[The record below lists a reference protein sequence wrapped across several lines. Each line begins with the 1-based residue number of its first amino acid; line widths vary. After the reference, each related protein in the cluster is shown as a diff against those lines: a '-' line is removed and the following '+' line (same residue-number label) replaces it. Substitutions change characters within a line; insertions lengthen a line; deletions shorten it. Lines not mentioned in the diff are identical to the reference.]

1 MSTARQPHVVAAIAW
16 ARAIAHPELC
26 LGWTLPEWERVV
38 RLARRLRLLGRLAEA
53 VEGAGLVAR
62 LPTEVAHCLAA
73 ERQYSRW
80 RTGSLLWLLDR
91 LTKMLGETPYPV
103 VLLKGAAYIAQGL
116 PIAHGRLPS
125 DADVLVPRASIE
137 DVRRRLLS
145 RGWTETPLDGHDR
158 RYYHEWSHEVPP
170 LLHPSF
176 GLELDLHHNIV
187 PPLSRTPVDADRL
200 LQHLRPCP
208 WPGYMVLQP
217 VDQVLHSAAHLF
229 FDSEIRDRLRDLVD
243 LDGLLRVFSK
253 DPGFWD
259 ELTARSTELGLSE
272 PLALSA
278 HFCSLWMGTPI
289 PDSTRERIQVAG
301 PRRARRAWLH
311 PLLSTLLMPIEP
323 DARRSPLQAMAAP
336 LFLARHH
343 LWRLP
348 VRLLVPHLWHKAVA
362 RRAGEQAPPGPPA
375 EPR

>member
-1 MSTARQPHVVAAIAW
+1 MPAQSIDVAALAW
-16 ARAIAHPELC
+16 MRAIAEPHLC
-26 LGWTLPEWERVV
+26 LAWTLPEWERVV

-53 VEGAGLVAR
+53 VEAAGLSGR
-62 LPTEVAHCLAA
+62 LPATVASCLAA

-91 LTKMLGETPYPV
+91 LALMLGETPYPV
-103 VLLKGAAYIAQGL
+103 VLLKGAAYIAQDL

-125 DADVLVPRASIE
+125 DADVLVPRAFI
-137 DVRRRLLS
+137 DDMRQRLLS
-145 RGWTETPLDGHDR
+145 RGWTETPLDAHDR

-200 LQHLRPCP
+200 FQRLRPCR

-229 FDSEIRDRLRDLVD
+229 FDSEIRDRVRDLVD
-243 LDGLLRVFSK
+243 LDGLLRAFS
-253 DPGFWD
+253 PSPRFWD
-259 ELTARSTELGLSE
+259 ELTTRSAELGLAE
-272 PLALSA
+272 PLALAA
-278 HFCSLWMGTPI
+278 HFCSLWMATPI
-289 PDSTRERIQVAG
+289 PTDARERIRSAG
-301 PRRARRAWLH
+301 PSSTRRAWLH
-311 PLLSTLLMPIEP
+311 PLLSTLLRPVEP
-323 DARRSPLQAMAAP
+323 DARPSPLQAMAAP

-348 VRLLVPHLWHKAVA
+348 VPLLLPHLWHKAVA
-362 RRAGEQAPPGPPA
+362 RRAVEGAPGVPPA